1 MFDSKAMVEHSEEQP
16 ASEAAMMASIM
27 VGRAS
32 SSGSSS
38 SGGGNPPKTV
48 SQVCRRKNDRWY
60 CAKELKI
67 ARLALVLA
75 MLASVP
81 FGWAHISSCVAILSI
96 GSMPSTM
103 LPCHRI
109 SRIVSSHSP
118 LSFENKK
125 NDELN

>member
-32 SSGSSS
+32 SSGSSG

-48 SQVCRRKNDRWY
+48 SQSLCRRINDRWY

-67 ARLALVLA
+67 ARLALVLT

-81 FGWAHISSCVAILSI
+81 FGWAHISSCVEILSI
-96 GSMPSTM
+96 GGMSSTR
-103 LPCHRI
+103 LP
-109 SRIVSSHSP
+109 
-118 LSFENKK
+118 
-125 NDELN
+125 